1 MTWRAGERH
10 HRAKLKDGDVRQIRE
25 LRQRYGMPY
34 SKIGEKF
41 ETSMWT
47 IRDICEYRTRVSA

>member
-1 MTWRAGERH
+1 MYRAGQNH
-10 HRAKLKDGDVRQIRE
+10 QKAKLTTEDVDLIRE
-25 LRQRYGMPY
+25 LRERYQLSY
-34 SKIGEKF
+34 RAIGEKF